1 MSTQRP
7 DSDKAVTLSTL
18 RKLKQKGEKFASLTA
33 YDATFA
39 NILDE
44 AGVEMI
50 LIGDS
55 LGMVVQGHATTVP
68 VTIDHMVYHSRL
80 VARGARRALLM
91 VDMPF
96 MSFATLDSALHNAA
110 RLMQEGLAHVVKL
123 ESGGDEVGAVRSLS
137 RQGIPVCAHIGLQPQ
152 TVHKIGGYRVQGRDE
167 ASAQAML
174 DDAHRLVDA
183 GAEMLLLECVPVGLA
198 KRITESVPVPVIGIG
213 AGPHV
218 DAQILVLHDMLGLTP
233 GKRLRFTKD
242 YMAEH
247 GTAQAAVA
255 AFRQEVKDGIF
266 PGAEHGFE

>member
-7 DSDKAVTLSTL
+7 DSDKAVTLATL
-18 RKLKQKGEKFASLTA
+18 RKLKEKGEKIASLTA

-39 NILDE
+39 TILDE
-44 AGVEMI
+44 AGVELI

-55 LGMVVQGHATTVP
+55 LGMVLQGHKTTVP
-68 VTIDHMVYHSRL
+68 VTVDDMVYHCRM
-80 VARGARRALLM
+80 VARGTRRALLM
-91 VDMPF
+91 ADMPF
-96 MSFATLDSALHNAA
+96 MSFGTLDSALRNAA
-110 RLMQEGLAHVVKL
+110 RLMQDGLAHIVKL

-167 ASAQAML
+167 ASATAML
-174 DDAHRLVDA
+174 DDARRLVDA
-183 GAEMLLLECVPVGLA
+183 GAELLLLECVPTPLA
-198 KRITESVPVPVIGIG
+198 RSITEAVDVPVIGIG
-213 AGPHV
+213 AGPYV
-218 DAQILVLHDMLGLTP
+218 DAQILVLYDMLGFTP

-255 AFRQEVKDGIF
+255 AYVKEVKSGVF